1 MIIVIADDITG
12 AAEIAGVALRYGLNT
27 TLTIGYADVPKAKDV
42 WVIAT
47 DTRSEN
53 ENKATGTVKQ
63 IAEKLPIAGN
73 IIFKKTDS
81 VLRGHI
87 VAELKTLMCTL
98 GYKRVLFLPQNPTKG
113 RIIKD
118 GNYYINNIPLS
129 DTDFS
134 FDPEFPAKS
143 SSVIDVLGNDA
154 CLVFLPYAVTNTKQN
169 AIYIAEASNQEQVET
184 QLNKIDNGFI
194 LAGGADLFETLLK
207 KMFRYKK
214 MNGRPKDKIFPKC
227 YSIIVCG
234 STQSGNILKHDFADM
249 AGTCVVAVSSE
260 IVEKGIDNDWIMALV
275 MLYNEHKSLAVI
287 SGERENRGAV
297 YAVKLRSIMA
307 ETVKRLVAV
316 RQPDQLIIE
325 GGATAYAV
333 VKSMGWNNFD
343 LVAEYAP
350 GIVGMSY
357 RMTEIILKPGSYS
370 WGKIL

>member
-1 MIIVIADDITG
+1 
-12 AAEIAGVALRYGLNT
+12 
-27 TLTIGYADVPKAKDV
+27 
-42 WVIAT
+42 
-47 DTRSEN
+47 
-53 ENKATGTVKQ
+53 
-63 IAEKLPIAGN
+63 
-73 IIFKKTDS
+73 
-81 VLRGHI
+81 
-87 VAELKTLMCTL
+87 MCTL

-227 YSIIVCG
+227 YSII
-234 STQSGNILKHDFADM
+234 
-249 AGTCVVAVSSE
+249 
-260 IVEKGIDNDWIMALV
+260 EK
-275 MLYNEHKSLAVI
+275 E
-287 SGERENRGAV
+287 
-297 YAVKLRSIMA
+297 SI
-307 ETVKRLVAV
+307 
-316 RQPDQLIIE
+316 
-325 GGATAYAV
+325 
-333 VKSMGWNNFD
+333 
-343 LVAEYAP
+343 
-350 GIVGMSY
+350 
-357 RMTEIILKPGSYS
+357 
-370 WGKIL
+370 

>member
-143 SSVIDVLGNDA
+143 
-154 CLVFLPYAVTNTKQN
+154 CF
-169 AIYIAEASNQEQVET
+169 
-184 QLNKIDNGFI
+184 
-194 LAGGADLFETLLK
+194 
-207 KMFRYKK
+207 
-214 MNGRPKDKIFPKC
+214 
-227 YSIIVCG
+227 
-234 STQSGNILKHDFADM
+234 NILPL
-249 AGTCVVAVSSE
+249 CV
-260 IVEKGIDNDWIMALV
+260 LP
-275 MLYNEHKSLAVI
+275 H
-287 SGERENRGAV
+287 
-297 YAVKLRSIMA
+297 
-307 ETVKRLVAV
+307 T
-316 RQPDQLIIE
+316 IIE
-325 GGATAYAV
+325 
-333 VKSMGWNNFD
+333 
-343 LVAEYAP
+343 
-350 GIVGMSY
+350 
-357 RMTEIILKPGSYS
+357 
-370 WGKIL
+370 